1 MPENSLSS
9 PKSLASLSTD
19 TQEIVVPTDNTNAT
33 PKDKDKQP
41 PEKKIKWS
49 PENEKILVE
58 WCDIAQC
65 YRWLNTRA
73 HAKYSVMH
81 AWFTIPAITLSTISG
96 TASFA
101 QTSIPPAYQLYAPM
115 VIGTINICIGI
126 LTTVQQYLKISELNE
141 SHRVLAI
148 AWDKY
153 ARNISIE
160 LAKLPEE
167 RMDAGHFLK
176 MNRQEFDRLME
187 TSPNIPADIT
197 AEFMRTFTKDEWTYS
212 EMCETI
218 FCNSWCCWCCKR
230 NNLLSNQPNP
240 PFDPSMNND
249 DNRRNSLNLVE
260 LGRLSAGSDIEMGI
274 SNSNLIATTA
284 DKNRQRKEQ
293 FEKLK
298 KPDICNIIISAEENR
313 HPWYKEVERNRL
325 IKMAKDATGPS
336 ELETRIEIDFTKRQ
350 EELRQREQD
359 LLDLQ
364 KDISM
369 KAKAISDREKLE
381 QEKMAKRIIDEK
393 QRAADE
399 ASRILKVAQAV
410 NAAEL
415 AELKKIDD
423 FVLSYVNSR
432 GRQPL
437 MEEIEEYFRA
447 TTPPM
452 SENILAK
459 YKLQNNSNI

>member
-1 MPENSLSS
+1 MPEQSLSS

-19 TQEIVVPTDNTNAT
+19 TQEIAVPADNGSTGT
-33 PKDKDKQP
+33 KDKDKIP

-65 YRWLNTRA
+65 YKWLNTRA

-212 EMCETI
+212 EMCSRL
-218 FCNSWCCWCCKR
+218 FCNSGCCKI
-230 NNLLSNQPNP
+230 NDISSNSSNHTV
-240 PFDPSMNND
+240 DLSMNNYD
-249 DNRRNSLNLVE
+249 NNRRNSLNLVE

-274 SNSNLIATTA
+274 SKSNLITTTA

-298 KPDICNIIISAEENR
+298 KPDICNIIVSAEENR

-350 EELRQREQD
+350 EELRQREQE

-364 KDISM
+364 KDISI
-369 KAKAISDREKLE
+369 KAKAIADREKLE
-381 QEKMAKRIIDEK
+381 QEKMAKRITDEK
-393 QRAADE
+393 QRVADE
-399 ASRILKVAQAV
+399 ANRILKAAQAV
-410 NAAEL
+410 NAAEI
-415 AELKKIDD
+415 AEMKKIDD
-423 FVLSYVNSR
+423 FILTYVNNR

-452 SENILAK
+452 SESILVK
-459 YKLQNNSNI
+459 YKSQHNINV

>member
-1 MPENSLSS
+1 MPDKPPSS
-9 PKSLASLSTD
+9 PRSRPNSPDPDSQSTGSGLGLG
-19 TQEIVVPTDNTNAT
+19 TIPGSGPAT
-33 PKDKDKQP
+33 DKDKPP

-73 HAKYSVMH
+73 HAKYSTMH

-101 QTSIPPAYQLYAPM
+101 QTSIPAAYQLYAPM

-167 RMDAGHFLK
+167 RMDAGPFLK
-176 MNRQEFDRLME
+176 MSRQEFDRLME
-187 TSPNIPADIT
+187 TSPNIPPDIT

-212 EMCETI
+212 EMCGKL
-218 FCNSWCCWCCKR
+218 FCSSSCCKSNTPNIEVEPNDNE
-230 NNLLSNQPNP
+230 NN
-240 PFDPSMNND
+240 
-249 DNRRNSLNLVE
+249 NSTSVHLVE
-260 LGRLSAGSDIEMGI
+260 LGRLSAESDIEMG
-274 SNSNLIATTA
+274 NSAHYSKIMTTS
-284 DKNRQRKEQ
+284 DKNKQRKEQ

-298 KPDICNIIISAEENR
+298 KPDICNIIVSAEENR
-313 HPWYKEVERNRL
+313 HPWYKEVERARL
-325 IKMAKDATGPS
+325 AKIAKDATGPT
-336 ELETRIEIDFTKRQ
+336 ELETRVEIDFAKRQ
-350 EELRQREQD
+350 EELRQREQS
-359 LLDLQ
+359 LIDLQ
-364 KDISM
+364 TEIAN
-369 KAKAISDREKLE
+369 KAKALADRERLD
-381 QEKMAKRIIDEK
+381 QEKLAKKVIDEK
-393 QRAADE
+393 QRMAEE
-399 ASRILKVAQAV
+399 AKRKLKEEQD
-410 NAAEL
+410 AEEAKL
-415 AELKKIDD
+415 AEQQKIDD
-423 FVLSYVNSR
+423 FILAYVNSR

-437 MEEIEEYFRA
+437 DEEIAEHF
-447 TTPPM
+447 
-452 SENILAK
+452 K
-459 YKLQNNSNI
+459 

>member
-9 PKSLASLSTD
+9 PKSFVSLSTD
-19 TQEIVVPTDNTNAT
+19 TQEIAVPADNTNAT
-33 PKDKDKQP
+33 PKDKEKLP
-41 PEKKIKWS
+41 LEKKVKWS

-65 YRWLNTRA
+65 YKWLNTRA
-73 HAKYSVMH
+73 HAKYSIMH

-101 QTSIPPAYQLYAPM
+101 QASIPVAYQTYAPM

-160 LAKLPEE
+160 LAKMPEE

-212 EMCETI
+212 EMCSRL
-218 FCNSWCCWCCKR
+218 FCSRGCCKI
-230 NNLLSNQPNP
+230 NDLPSNKHNHTVG
-240 PFDPSMNND
+240 PSMNND
-249 DNRRNSLNLVE
+249 DNNRRNSLNLVE
-260 LGRLSAGSDIEMGI
+260 LGRLSAGSDIEMGF
-274 SNSNLIATTA
+274 SNSNLIMTTA

-293 FEKLK
+293 FERLK

-313 HPWYKEVERNRL
+313 HPWYKEVEHNRL
-325 IKMAKDATGPS
+325 IKMAKDASGPS

-350 EELRQREQD
+350 EDLRQREQD

-364 KDISM
+364 KDISN
-369 KAKAISDREKLE
+369 KAKAIADREKLE
-381 QEKMAKRIIDEK
+381 QEKTAKRITDEK
-393 QRAADE
+393 QKAADE
-399 ASRILKVAQAV
+399 TSCILRAAQEV

-415 AELKKIDD
+415 VDMKKIED
-423 FVLSYVNSR
+423 FILSYANNR

-437 MEEIEEYFRA
+437 MVEIEEYFRA
-447 TTPPM
+447 TSPPM
-452 SENILAK
+452 SESILIK
-459 YKLQNNSNI
+459 YKSQHNMNI